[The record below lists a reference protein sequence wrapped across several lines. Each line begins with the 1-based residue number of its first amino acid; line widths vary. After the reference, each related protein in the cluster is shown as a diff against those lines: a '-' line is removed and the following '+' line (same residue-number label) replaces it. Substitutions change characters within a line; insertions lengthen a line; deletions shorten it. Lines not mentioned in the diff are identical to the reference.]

1 MNPICNELNNQIIDK
16 TLSNTKLLFLWFED
30 IFNILDNFD
39 NKKDL
44 LSELLDIKNS
54 IIILNY
60 HLIKPL
66 VNEMHYSFMSEES
79 RNIIEIMRRTEMAK
93 GNEMIE
99 KKIKQYENIKLKN
112 LPHFTHH
119 QYTEFMK
126 VIENC
131 RSILKKYIKQ

>member
-99 KKIKQYENIKLKN
+99 KKN
-112 LPHFTHH
+112 
-119 QYTEFMK
+119 
-126 VIENC
+126 
-131 RSILKKYIKQ
+131 